1 MKGGLLRFFSLGVMD
16 QALLSMTNFMVGL
29 LMLRRTDDVDYGL
42 FVLATST
49 FLLLVGVQNSVVCGP
64 AAVIATKKSA
74 PARLAMIGTLMTRQF
89 VYWIPVSVLALLGF
103 WMAGELAYLDP
114 LQQRVGM
121 IGALAVLGVL
131 LREFA
136 RELWLL
142 YGHPRQLLWFDAAYA
157 VLYLG
162 AAFVL
167 TGLAAPAVPW
177 VLGGLGA
184 AALVAGLSSWLAF
197 RRLEGWPTSAYPGAM
212 QEAWRLG
219 RWGLSGCVVTWL
231 HSQGFY
237 YVVTA
242 LRGVES
248 VSGLAA
254 ARLLLMPVNLMV
266 NGVGQLLLPLATQWL
281 STQGARAMAQRI
293 MALSMVM
300 LVGSLGYFVLLWLTR
315 DWLIAEVL
323 KRDGTGMDP
332 ILLLWGGVF
341 GLMSLRAMA
350 MVVLQAL
357 ERFDSLTYLA
367 VLSAAV
373 SLLVGYFGILRFDA
387 PGALIGLIVGE
398 AIDLVGILWLSV
410 HEIRAAKAAAPGRIS
425 KE

>member
-1 MKGGLLRFFSLGVMD
+1 MKGGLLRFFSLGVID
-16 QALLSMTNFMVGL
+16 QALLSLTNFMVGL

-64 AAVIATKKSA
+64 AAVIATKKAA

-89 VYWIPVSVLALLGF
+89 VYWIPVCGFVLIGF
-103 WMAGELAYLDP
+103 WLAGELGYLES

-121 IGALAVLGVL
+121 IGAVAVLGVL

-157 VLYLG
+157 VVYLG
-162 AAFVL
+162 AAYVL

-177 VLGGLGA
+177 VLAGLGA

-197 RRLEGWPTSAYPGAM
+197 RRLEGWPSSPYPGAM

-231 HSQGFY
+231 HAQGFY

-300 LVGSLGYFVLLWLTR
+300 LVGTLGYFVVLWLTR

-323 KRDGTGMDP
+323 KRDGVGMDP

-398 AIDLVGILWLSV
+398 AIDLIGILWLSV
-410 HEIRAAKAAAPGRIS
+410 REVRSTKLDIAGRLS
-425 KE
+425 